1 MKPLSMLHLFDDW
14 ASAGGR
20 KNRNLLLA
28 CVAALIWALWTSRNG
43 LVFENVLIKTY
54 LQVLFRGMY

>member
-54 LQVLFRGMY
+54 L